1 MPRKRAPL
9 QKKETNTRGK
19 EWEELIE
26 IEHLLVHNQGRIP
39 TFESK
44 NGKSIID
51 VTLSH
56 RLPYTLE
63 IGEYYEVTMVQTT
76 TQFTTAL
83 KVWNLRYQLIECIIT
98 VSYTHLTLPTTP
110 YV

>member
-1 MPRKRAPL
+1 MGRVYRNRTPAM
-9 QKKETNTRGK
+9 
-19 EWEELIE
+19 I
-26 IEHLLVHNQGRIP
+26 HNQGRIL

-56 RLPYTLE
+56 RLSYTLE
-63 IGEYYEVTMVQTT
+63 NWRVLRSYNGTDHNTIHYS
-76 TQFTTAL
+76 L
-83 KVWNLRYQLIECIIT
+83 KGMET